1 MGAAGII
8 NRVLSLIFD
17 SKTERAAMFLAFGL
31 SLSLFGLTTLEALPV
46 STQTLLSHQGTLA
59 FAYWISLWLLSI
71 YILFVVPS
79 LVGASVAIS
88 FRHYFC
94 CTPSTT
100 KSESKKYSL
109 FDSRK
114 LPWWIR
120 FTWGLGL
127 GLVLILFKKIL
138 YNGLSWCCSGRRRQ
152 NPIDSTVLPLHEA
165 SMVRSLS
172 QDILDESSP
181 GISPTNNKRSSVDST
196 REKHD
201 YSTNY
206 YTLFAVIGGICGIIL
221 VLGIFSTIGPLV
233 VQLPSTEKNS
243 ILSQIVS
250 WICAMG
256 LVISSIL
263 NGFGSVSLPYTTL
276 SGFFLPQVRPDYVT
290 NLEGE
295 LKSLRAILFQ
305 KKRMVKELK
314 VSTNQASLTGSFGTT
329 FSVSSLLTQSNT
341 NRGFS
346 DLGVELRER
355 RQILNT
361 EISFIEDMVRE
372 TTLDLEELKNS
383 QMTAAAARTSIG
395 KTKLYIGLVFS
406 IILLVRLFNAG
417 HSIYRSLS
425 VLSNADYASRPHK
438 KSRSDIVT
446 SILFWLSGHHHVSHH
461 EYNMLSQ
468 MVSLVLSAVLSFT
481 QVRIF
486 LRTATIVHYKLS
498 RLYNNFFYGGASN
511 ANGMGLLSKNNH
523 LDQKPTVN
531 FFWRITSA
539 LLGCYSL
546 ACIVLI
552 KMMLPERFS
561 VAFSKSLDETSI
573 FTVHS
578 SSVDTVYFSSAV
590 VSASIFGILL
600 GIQRQNISRH
610 ANILS
615 ERGSSVK
622 SYSLPDV

>member
-1 MGAAGII
+1 MGAATSIG
-8 NRVLSLIFD
+8 LSLLFD
-17 SKTERAAMFLAFGL
+17 SKSERAAMFLAFGL

-71 YILFVVPS
+71 YIVFVVPS

-100 KSESKKYSL
+100 KSESKKYTL
-109 FDSRK
+109 FDPRR

-120 FTWGLGL
+120 FMWGLGF
-127 GLVLILFKKIL
+127 GLVLIIFKKIL
-138 YNGLSWCCSGRRRQ
+138 YNGLSWCCYGRQRQ

-165 SMVRSLS
+165 PMVRSLS
-172 QDILDESSP
+172 QEMMDESSR
-181 GISPTNNKRSSVDST
+181 GISPSNNKRSSVDSA
-196 REKHD
+196 RKKHD

-206 YTLFAVIGGICGIIL
+206 YTLFAAIGGICGIIL

-233 VQLPSTEKNS
+233 VQLPSIEKNS

-295 LKSLRAILFQ
+295 LNSLRSILFQ
-305 KKRMVKELK
+305 KKKMVKELK
-314 VSTNQASLTGSFGTT
+314 VSTNQSSLTGSSGTT

-346 DLGVELRER
+346 DIGVELRER

-361 EISFIEDMVRE
+361 EIIFIEDMVRE

-406 IILLVRLFNAG
+406 IILLIRLFNAG

-425 VLSNADYASRPHK
+425 VLSSVGYAPRPRK

-486 LRTATIVHYKLS
+486 LRTATIVHHKLS
-498 RLYNNFFYGGASN
+498 RLYNNFFYGGAIN
-511 ANGMGLLSKNNH
+511 ANGMRLLSKNNH
-523 LDQKPTVN
+523 LEQNPTVN

-561 VAFSKSLDETSI
+561 VAFSMALDETSI

-590 VSASIFGILL
+590 VSTSIFGILL
-600 GIQRQNISRH
+600 GIQRQNIARH

-615 ERGSSVK
+615 ERGSNVK